1 MFDRSFDEEDLAL
14 AEAEAAVEL
23 AAQEDEFVELE
34 QEIPTFTED
43 QLNAARNESF
53 EAGREEGMQEAG
65 NAIETKIN
73 DSLGR
78 ICTQLD
84 ELFKRQA
91 VDTATTF
98 TDAVNIAVAIARKC
112 FPHLNDTHGFAEI
125 ERMVSEVLTEVIE
138 EPRVIIHIN
147 PTLKDPL
154 NERIET
160 IARESNFEGQRLIL
174 EAEDLP
180 PGDCRITW
188 SSGTAERTMEGI
200 LSKIEQIV
208 EANLGSIREEIV
220 EEVAEKIN
228 GIEANILPT
237 LAADTNDIATSG
249 PAIAADI
256 PIAKSN
262 GSGETASAPTPTLV
276 DEIDAL
282 AAEIAAGAAQQ
293 PTDSALLAQQPENSE
308 LVIAAADRA
317 SPPALPGD
325 AVEESAEV
333 TPTMSSAELVGR
345 ALESQKTRP
354 FGAASDADQLSEE
367 DIAGTLPPISNKEHT
382 ANTKSHLK
390 AEPGNMEQDTNG
402 VILNT
407 LSASADVEDEIAFDA
422 DPDSGPPAGPN
433 Q

>member
-1 MFDRSFDEEDLAL
+1 MFDMSFDEEDLAL

-65 NAIETKIN
+65 NAIETKLI

-78 ICTQLD
+78 VCTQLD

-112 FPHLNDTHGFAEI
+112 FPHFNDTHGFAEI
-125 ERMVSEVLTEVIE
+125 ERMVREVLTEVIE

-180 PGDCRITW
+180 PGDCRIAW
-188 SSGTAERTMEGI
+188 SSGTAERAMEGM

-220 EEVAEKIN
+220 EEVAEKTN

-249 PAIAADI
+249 PAIAADV
-256 PIAKSN
+256 PIARSS
-262 GSGETASAPTPTLV
+262 GSGETVSAPTPTLV

-317 SPPALPGD
+317 SPPELPEA
-325 AVEESAEV
+325 AVEKSVEV
-333 TPTMSSAELVGR
+333 TPTMSSSELEGR
-345 ALESQKTRP
+345 ALESQKTRA
-354 FGAASDADQLSEE
+354 FGAASDGNQLSEE
-367 DIAGTLPPISNKEHT
+367 DIAGTLPPISDKEHT

-407 LSASADVEDEIAFDA
+407 LSASADEEDEIAFDA